1 MPSARSAAS
10 RTWSASAFRLKL
22 KNNQSVLFAQ
32 DPFTLRVSAFPI
44 TSQVIK
50 QSLNLKPMPSLRRH
64 PPCLLCKTTTARNY
78 IKLHCR
84 SCYQKQQNLNKP
96 KLVKNLKL
104 CLKCSLPVLAIG
116 LCRNHYYLDPKLRL
130 ELSRKR
136 LGLPL
141 KTVSPSP
148 VPEQPKS

>member
-1 MPSARSAAS
+1 MPNASSAVS
-10 RTWSASAFRLKL
+10 RIWSVFACRPKVKS
-22 KNNQSVLFAQ
+22 NPSVLFAQ
-32 DPFTLRVSAFPI
+32 NLIMLKVSAFPI